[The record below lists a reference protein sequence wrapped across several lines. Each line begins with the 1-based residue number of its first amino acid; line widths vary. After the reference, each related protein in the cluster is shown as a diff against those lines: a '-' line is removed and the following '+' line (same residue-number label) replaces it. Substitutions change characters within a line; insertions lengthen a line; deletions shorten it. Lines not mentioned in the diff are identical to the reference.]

1 MVQSWLRLRLYASP
15 DRSAPGSS
23 RESAH
28 GRGPSIEKPC
38 SGRAEYSLW
47 PDFSPRR
54 LSMGDS
60 RQEGSPLTGSG
71 HDLSPPLGVVG
82 TMSVAPEV
90 ETPGAETASLIQL
103 TACWDSAGAL
113 AGPFLRRVSPLHPEG
128 LRGGYSTYHAPLGG
142 LSIGKLS
149 FIRFLRWRP
158 GCLCEVVDLD
168 ALLWPRVLWSP
179 LAFGNQG
186 SLYLRYGGLQGL
198 LAGIPV
204 QDICDAGGWSTPL
217 TFQVLRPGSASH
229 PWLVF
234 SLAIAVHS
242 TH

>member
-60 RQEGSPLTGSG
+60 RQERSPLTGSG
-71 HDLSPPLGVVG
+71 HDLSPPLGVVE
-82 TMSVAPEV
+82 TMGVAPEGAQLIASGLSTEV
-90 ETPGAETASLIQL
+90 AETILQSRAPSIRKLYAPGAETASLIQL

-158 GCLCEVVDLD
+158 GCLC
-168 ALLWPRVLWSP
+168 
-179 LAFGNQG
+179 
-186 SLYLRYGGLQGL
+186 
-198 LAGIPV
+198 
-204 QDICDAGGWSTPL
+204 
-217 TFQVLRPGSASH
+217 
-229 PWLVF
+229 
-234 SLAIAVHS
+234 
-242 TH
+242 